1 MALRLHTPPPALMSP
16 RGLSQGLAAAPPPGL
31 QAAPLHSPPA
41 PDIAVEPLPVAMTM
55 SMTGRQAAKDVC
67 V

>member
-1 MALRLHTPPPALMSP
+1 MSP
-16 RGLSQGLAAAPPPGL
+16 RGLSQGLAAAPHPGL
-31 QAAPLHSPPA
+31 QAAPLHSLPA